1 MPQRLEGADMATIK
15 GVLFDK
21 DGTLIDFTATWRE
34 AVEKIANHLA
44 ECDVTLTTTLCDA
57 VGYDI
62 RTKVFLP
69 GSPVVAG
76 SVDLVAELM
85 ASILPKWSAAE
96 IEDLANRTALEMG
109 ADDLAPVAR
118 LRETLVALR
127 EMGFSLGVATHDAEA
142 TAHANIKMLG
152 VDDLFDFVAGYDSG
166 HGHKPGPGMPNAF
179 AKAISADPSET
190 VMVGDSVHDLGAGR
204 AAGCALS
211 VGVLTGPATEAEL
224 APEGDIVLPSIADLP
239 DVLAQRQKGS

>member
-1 MPQRLEGADMATIK
+1 MTTDGAAIK

-34 AVEKIANHLA
+34 AIEKIASHLA
-44 ECDVTLTTTLCDA
+44 GGDENLTLTLCDA
-57 VGYDI
+57 VGYDM

-76 SVDLVAELM
+76 SVDMVAELM
-85 ASILPKWSAAE
+85 ASILPKWSAAQ

-109 ADDLAPVAR
+109 ADDLAPVGR
-118 LRETLVALR
+118 LRETLVELR
-127 EMGFSLGVATHDAEA
+127 EMGCSLGVATHDAEA
-142 TAHANIKMLG
+142 TAHANIRTLG

-179 AKAISADPSET
+179 AAAIGADPAET

-224 APEGDIVLPSIADLP
+224 APEGDMVLPSIADLP
-239 DVLAQRQKGS
+239 DVIARRLKPT

>member
-1 MPQRLEGADMATIK
+1 MATIK
-15 GVLFDK
+15 GILFDK
-21 DGTLIDFTATWRE
+21 DGTLIDFTATWRD
-34 AVEKIANHLA
+34 AIEKIAMELSGGDR
-44 ECDVTLTTTLCDA
+44 ELTLSLCDA
-57 VGYDI
+57 VGYDM
-62 RTKVFLP
+62 RTQVFLP

-76 SVDLVAELM
+76 SVDMVAELM

-96 IEDLANRTALEMG
+96 IEKLANRTALELG
-109 ADDLAPVAR
+109 ADDLAPAPR
-118 LRETLVALR
+118 LKETLVALR
-127 EMGFSLGVATHDAEA
+127 NMGLHLGVATHDAEA
-142 TAHANIKMLG
+142 TAHANLIALG
-152 VDDLFDFVAGYDSG
+152 VADQFSFVAGYDSG

-179 AKAISADPSET
+179 AAAIGVHPSET

-239 DVLAQRQKGS
+239 DVIASRQKPT

>member
-1 MPQRLEGADMATIK
+1 MATIK

-21 DGTLIDFTATWRE
+21 DGTLIDFTATWRDAIE
-34 AVEKIANHLA
+34 RIADQLA
-44 ECDVTLTTTLCDA
+44 GGDADLTLTLCDA
-57 VGYDI
+57 VGYDR
-62 RTKVFLP
+62 RTQVFLP

-76 SVDLVAELM
+76 SVDMVAELM
-85 ASILPKWSAAE
+85 ASILPEWSASQ
-96 IEDLANRTALEMG
+96 IEKLANRTALEMG
-109 ADDLAPVAR
+109 ADDLAPAPR
-118 LRETLVALR
+118 LKETLVALR
-127 EMGFSLGVATHDAEA
+127 AMGLSLGVATHDAEA
-142 TAHANIKMLG
+142 TAHANLIALG
-152 VDDLFDFVAGYDSG
+152 VADQFDFVAGYDSG

-179 AKAISADPSET
+179 AAAIGVLPSET

-239 DVLAQRQKGS
+239 DVITRRQKPT

>member
-1 MPQRLEGADMATIK
+1 MAAIK

-34 AVEKIANHLA
+34 AIEKIASRLA
-44 ECDVTLTTTLCDA
+44 DGDADLTMSLCDA

-62 RTKVFLP
+62 RTRAFLP

-76 SVDLVAELM
+76 SVDMVAELM
-85 ASILPKWSAAE
+85 ASILPTWSARR

-109 ADDLAPVAR
+109 ADDLAPAPR
-118 LRETLVALR
+118 LKETLVALR
-127 EMGFSLGVATHDAEA
+127 AMGLKLGVATHDAEA
-142 TAHANIKMLG
+142 TAHANIRTLG
-152 VDDLFDFVAGYDSG
+152 VADLFDFVAGYDSG

-179 AKAISADPSET
+179 AAAIGADPSET
-190 VMVGDSVHDLGAGR
+190 VMVGDSLHDLGAGR

-239 DVLAQRQKGS
+239 DVIASRQKPT

>member
-1 MPQRLEGADMATIK
+1 MLQRLEGADMATIK

-21 DGTLIDFTATWRE
+21 DGTLIDITATWRE

-76 SVDLVAELM
+76 SVDMVAELM

-109 ADDLAPVAR
+109 AEDLAPVAR

>member
-1 MPQRLEGADMATIK
+1 MTIIK

-21 DGTLIDFTATWRE
+21 DGTLIDFTATWRD
-34 AVEKIANHLA
+34 AIEKIAARLA
-44 ECDVTLTTTLCDA
+44 DGDADLILTLCDA
-57 VGYDI
+57 VGYDK
-62 RTKVFLP
+62 RTQVFLP

-76 SVDLVAELM
+76 SVDMVAELM
-85 ASILPKWSAAE
+85 ASILPKWSAVQ

-109 ADDLAPVAR
+109 ADDLAPAPK
-118 LRETLVALR
+118 LKETLIALR
-127 EMGFSLGVATHDAEA
+127 DMGLSLGVATHDGEA
-142 TAHANIKMLG
+142 PSRANISALG
-152 VDDLFDFVAGYDSG
+152 VAELFDFVAGYDSG

-179 AKAISADPSET
+179 AAAIGADPSEI

-224 APEGDIVLPSIADLP
+224 ASEGDMVLPSIADLP
-239 DVLAQRQKGS
+239 EVLADLLAGRPKPT

>member
-1 MPQRLEGADMATIK
+1 MATIK

-34 AVEKIANHLA
+34 AVEKIASHLA
-44 ECDVTLTTTLCDA
+44 EGDVTLTTALCDA

-76 SVDLVAELM
+76 SVDMVAELM

-96 IEDLANRTALEMG
+96 VEDLANRTALEMG

-179 AKAISADPSET
+179 AKAISADPAET

-211 VGVLTGPATEAEL
+211 IGVLTGPATEAEL

-239 DVLAQRQKGS
+239 DMLAQRQKGS

>member
-1 MPQRLEGADMATIK
+1 MTTIK

-34 AVEKIANHLA
+34 AIEKIASHLA
-44 ECDVTLTTTLCDA
+44 DGDADLTLTLCDA
-57 VGYDI
+57 VGYDM
-62 RTKVFLP
+62 RMRSFLP

-76 SVDLVAELM
+76 SVDMVAELM
-85 ASILPKWSAAE
+85 ASVLPKWSAAQ

-109 ADDLAPVAR
+109 ADDLAPVEK

-127 EMGFSLGVATHDAEA
+127 DMGFSLGVATHDAEA
-142 TAHANIKMLG
+142 TAYANIRMLG

-179 AKAISADPSET
+179 AKAIGAEPSET
-190 VMVGDSVHDLGAGR
+190 IMVGDSVHDLGAGR
-204 AAGCALS
+204 AAGCALC

-239 DVLAQRQKGS
+239 DVIARRQKPT

>member
-44 ECDVTLTTTLCDA
+44 EGDVTLTTTLCDA

-62 RTKVFLP
+62 CTKVFLP

-76 SVDLVAELM
+76 SVDMVAELM

-211 VGVLTGPATEAEL
+211 VGVLTGPATEVEL

>member
-1 MPQRLEGADMATIK
+1 MTDIK
-15 GVLFDK
+15 GILFDK

-34 AVEKIANHLA
+34 AVEQIADKLA
-44 ECDVTLTTTLCDA
+44 DGDRDLTLILCDA
-57 VGYDI
+57 VGYDA
-62 RTKVFLP
+62 RTRVFLP

-76 SVDLVAELM
+76 SVDMVAELM

-96 IEDLANRTALEMG
+96 IEKLANRTALEMG
-109 ADDLAPVAR
+109 ADDLAPAPR
-118 LRETLVALR
+118 LVETVKALR
-127 EMGFSLGVATHDAEA
+127 EMGLSLGVATHDAEA
-142 TAHANIKMLG
+142 TAHANLAALG
-152 VDDLFDFVAGYDSG
+152 VTEHFDFVAGYDSG

-179 AKAISADPSET
+179 AAAIGAAPGQV

-224 APEGDIVLPSIADLP
+224 ASECDIVLPSIAELT
-239 DVLAQRQKGS
+239 DVIARRQQTG

>member
-1 MPQRLEGADMATIK
+1 MTTDGAAIK

-34 AVEKIANHLA
+34 AIEKIASHLA
-44 ECDVTLTTTLCDA
+44 GGDENLTLTLCDA
-57 VGYDI
+57 VGYDM

-76 SVDLVAELM
+76 SVDMVAELM
-85 ASILPKWSAAE
+85 ASILPKWSAAQ

-109 ADDLAPVAR
+109 ADDLAPVGR

-127 EMGFSLGVATHDAEA
+127 EMGCSLGVATHDAEA
-142 TAHANIKMLG
+142 TAHANIRTLG

-179 AKAISADPSET
+179 AAAIGADPAET

-224 APEGDIVLPSIADLP
+224 APEGDMVLPSIADLP
-239 DVLAQRQKGS
+239 DVIARRLKPT